1 MIDDADYGVAEE
13 FLCLYYNK
21 EAASAVVR
29 KLREAPIMQFK
40 AADVRR
46 AAKITEWG
54 MRAVNDFGPV
64 LLVRNSNGLLIVAGY
79 DRVANAYPADRL
91 DCKIV

>member
-1 MIDDADYGVAEE
+1 MIDDADYAGAEE
-13 FLCLYYNK
+13 FLTLYYNK

-29 KLREAPIMQFK
+29 KLREAAVVQFK
-40 AADVRR
+40 AVDLRR
-46 AAKITEWG
+46 AAKISEWG
-54 MRAVNDFGPV
+54 MRAVNDYGPV

-79 DRVANAYPADRL
+79 DRVANAFPSDRL

>member
-1 MIDDADYGVAEE
+1 MIEDADYAGAEE
-13 FLCLYYNK
+13 FLALYYNK
-21 EAASAVVR
+21 EAASAVVHR
-29 KLREAPIMQFK
+29 LRDAPIVQFK

-54 MRAVNDFGPV
+54 MRAVHDYGPV
-64 LLVRNSNGLLIVAGY
+64 LLVRNSNGLLVAAGF
-79 DRVANAYPADRL
+79 DKVANAYPADRL